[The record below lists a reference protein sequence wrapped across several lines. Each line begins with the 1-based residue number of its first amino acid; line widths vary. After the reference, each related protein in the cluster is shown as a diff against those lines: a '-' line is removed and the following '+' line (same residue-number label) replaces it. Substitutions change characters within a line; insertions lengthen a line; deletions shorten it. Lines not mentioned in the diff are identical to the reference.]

1 MAEIVIV
8 DDEPALRRILCRL
21 LERAGHDVTGY
32 ANGRAAIEHLARCP
46 ADLLITDIFM
56 PEMEGL
62 ETIRRARALRPGMPI
77 IAMSGGGCCGANYL
91 WVAEL
96 FGAVATLEKPFS
108 AGALLA
114 AVAQILEPEGSRQLP
129 RSAGFRPPERGDEG
143 CLPGIELT
151 EPAHPLVCRPMSSH

>member
-1 MAEIVIV
+1 MADIVIA
-8 DDEPALRRILCRL
+8 DDEPALRRVLCRV
-21 LERAGHDVTGY
+21 LERAGHDVTGHP
-32 ANGRAAIEHLARCP
+32 NGRAAIEHLGRHP

-62 ETIRRARALRPGMPI
+62 ETIRRARAIRPGMPI
-77 IAMSGGGCCGANYL
+77 IAISGGGCCGANYL

-114 AVAQILEPEGSRQLP
+114 RVAQILEPEGSRQP
-129 RSAGFRPPERGDEG
+129 PQSARFRPSERGDKG
-143 CLPGIELT
+143 QLPEVELT
-151 EPAHPLVCRPMSSH
+151 EPAHPLVYRPMSSH